1 MREHDGVLRQ
11 RGVLKYAHQ
20 RFDVVGQFV
29 VRARHGFFWIDVL
42 GKTLL
47 NHLLDLRGLNV
58 AHDHDRHG
66 VGAIPA
72 FVKIAQQFG
81 RGTLN
86 HRGLTHRNALG
97 VARAFGGD
105 FQIVFLLM
113 RHCALRAGAPFFHNH
128 RALLLHFGGIK
139 GGVKGQFL
147 HDVQAGRQIVR
158 IVQRNRQDVDGFV
171 KAGIGVEVCAELH
184 AHFFQGINHLI
195 ARIARGA
202 VEHHVFQ
209 KVCHAAL
216 VFVLVDRTGAY
227 RQTQLDHAR
236 RLGVA
241 QDVVFQTV
249 FQLTASQGRI
259 GRDDLRHFG
268 GRDALRGGAA
278 RIERGFLGPCGRE
291 RIHQA

>member
-1 MREHDGVLRQ
+1 
-11 RGVLKYAHQ
+11 
-20 RFDVVGQFV
+20 
-29 VRARHGFFWIDVL
+29 
-42 GKTLL
+42 
-47 NHLLDLRGLNV
+47 
-58 AHDHDRHG
+58 
-66 VGAIPA
+66 
-72 FVKIAQQFG
+72 
-81 RGTLN
+81 
-86 HRGLTHRNALG
+86 
-97 VARAFGGD
+97 
-105 FQIVFLLM
+105 M

-128 RALLLHFGGIK
+128 RALLLNFGGIK

-278 RIERGFLGPCGRE
+278 RIERGFFGLCGRE